1 MVKQLLKHNGNT
13 YCKSTVSQFK
23 IVFFYLDSRTDFPSS
38 KLFLEKTVLGQC
50 IFDTIPL
57 DLLINY

>member
-1 MVKQLLKHNGNT
+1 MEI
-13 YCKSTVSQFK
+13 STARAQYLSSSLY
-23 IVFFYLDSRTDFPSS
+23 FFYLDSRTDFPSS